1 MAKSPLGLFA
11 GRILKA
17 KKKRQRWSIS
27 LYKRRKLG
35 LDKKSNPLGGAP
47 QARGIVLEKV
57 GVEAKQPNSAVRKCV
72 RVQLIKNGK
81 KVYKFGFG
89 QSPFPVP
96 ETIVSALKNNANK
109 NTYLPMQGLEELRS
123 AIANYLNK
131 NNNNN
136 FKSDDILIGPG
147 TKELMFLTQIAFQG
161 EVLLPAPSWVSYQPQ
176 ALIAK
181 NKVHWIQTTD
191 SSNWFPTAE
200 QLENKIKNIKNK
212 NLLLFINSPNNP
224 SGTVCKNLQ
233 EIAEVAKKYRL
244 IILSDEIYSQ
254 LTFDNQY
261 KSISNF
267 YPEGTIVST
276 GLSKWCGAGGWR
288 LGFFAIPDQLKV
300 LKNSLKILSSE
311 SFTSVSAP
319 IQYAAIEAYK
329 GDHSAYLNTV
339 RKILSF
345 AGNYVYENLKSNVIN
360 VTKPEGGFY
369 LFPEFTNAKF
379 STSSEMCNDILNK
392 TGVALLPGS
401 DFGLDSNKMIARLS
415 YTDFDGSNFLK
426 NTSGSKNLDK
436 ADLEKYAPNIVE
448 GVIKLKKWSNSL

>member
-1 MAKSPLGLFA
+1 MNKIIKDQINQLRPSATLAINEESN
-11 GRILKA
+11 RLK
-17 KKKRQRWSIS
+17 RS
-27 LYKRRKLG
+27 
-35 LDKKSNPLGGAP
+35 
-47 QARGIVLEKV
+47 
-57 GVEAKQPNSAVRKCV
+57 
-72 RVQLIKNGK
+72 GK
-81 KVYKFGFG
+81 EVYKFGFG

-96 ETIVSALKNNANK
+96 DSIVSALKNNANK

-136 FKSDDILIGPG
+136 FKSEDIIIGPG

-254 LTFDNQY
+254 LTFDSQY

-319 IQYAAIEAYK
+319 IQYAAIEAYN
-329 GDHSAYLNTV
+329 GDHSVYLNTV

-369 LFPEFTNAKF
+369 LFPEFMNAKF
-379 STSSEMCNDILNK
+379 SSSSEMCKDILNK

-401 DFGLDSNKMIARLS
+401 DFGLDNNKMVVRLS

-426 NTSGSKNLDK
+426 NTLGSKNLDK
-436 ADLEKYAPNIVE
+436 VDLEKYAPNIVE
-448 GVIKLKKWSNSL
+448 GVIRLKKWSNSL

>member
-1 MAKSPLGLFA
+1 MNKIIKDQINQLRPSATLVINEESN
-11 GRILKA
+11 RLK
-17 KKKRQRWSIS
+17 RS
-27 LYKRRKLG
+27 
-35 LDKKSNPLGGAP
+35 
-47 QARGIVLEKV
+47 
-57 GVEAKQPNSAVRKCV
+57 
-72 RVQLIKNGK
+72 GK

-96 ETIVSALKNNANK
+96 DSIISALKNNANK

-131 NNNNN
+131 YNNNN
-136 FKSDDILIGPG
+136 FKSEDIIIGPG

-181 NKVHWIQTTD
+181 NKVHWIQTTY
-191 SSNWFPTAE
+191 SSNWFPTAA

-254 LTFDNQY
+254 LAFDNQY
-261 KSISNF
+261 RSISNF

-319 IQYAAIEAYK
+319 IQYAAIEAYN
-329 GDHSAYLNTV
+329 GDHSVYLNTV

-345 AGNYVYENLKSNVIN
+345 TGNYVYENLKSNVIN

-379 STSSEMCNDILNK
+379 SSSSEMCKDILNK
-392 TGVALLPGS
+392 TGVVLLPGS
-401 DFGLDSNKMIARLS
+401 DFGIDNKKMFARLS
-415 YTDFDGSNFLK
+415 YTDFDGSSFLS
-426 NTSGSKNLDK
+426 NTIGGKKLDHATIK
-436 ADLEKYAPNIVE
+436 KYAPNIVE
-448 GVIKLKKWSNSL
+448 GVAKLKDWSKSL

>member
-1 MAKSPLGLFA
+1 MNKIIKDQINQLRPSATLAINEESN
-11 GRILKA
+11 RLK
-17 KKKRQRWSIS
+17 RS
-27 LYKRRKLG
+27 
-35 LDKKSNPLGGAP
+35 
-47 QARGIVLEKV
+47 
-57 GVEAKQPNSAVRKCV
+57 
-72 RVQLIKNGK
+72 GK

-96 ETIVSALKNNANK
+96 DSIVSALKNNANK

-123 AIANYLNK
+123 AIAHYLNK

-136 FKSDDILIGPG
+136 FKSEDIIIGPG

-254 LTFDNQY
+254 LTFDSQY

-329 GDHSAYLNTV
+329 GDHSVYLNTV

-369 LFPEFTNAKF
+369 LFPEFMNAKF
-379 STSSEMCNDILNK
+379 SSSSEMCKDILNK

-401 DFGLDSNKMIARLS
+401 DFGLDNNKMVVRLS

-426 NTSGSKNLDK
+426 NTLGSKNLDK

-448 GVIKLKKWSNSL
+448 GVIRLKKWSNSL

>member
-1 MAKSPLGLFA
+1 ME
-11 GRILKA
+11 
-17 KKKRQRWSIS
+17 KKFIS
-27 LYKRRKLG
+27 L
-35 LDKKSNPLGGAP
+35 A
-47 QARGIVLEKV
+47 
-57 GVEAKQPNSAVRKCV
+57 
-72 RVQLIKNGK
+72 
-81 KVYKFGFG
+81 FG

-96 ETIVSALKNNANK
+96 DSVISALKNNANK
-109 NTYLPMQGLEELRS
+109 NTYLPMQGLEELRL

-136 FKSDDILIGPG
+136 FKSEDILIGPG
-147 TKELMFLTQIAFQG
+147 TKELMLLTQIAFQG

-200 QLENKIKNIKNK
+200 QLENKIKSIKNK

-224 SGTVCKNLQ
+224 SGTICKNLQ
-233 EIAEVAKKYRL
+233 EIAEVAKKYKL

-261 KSISNF
+261 KSISIF

-360 VTKPEGGFY
+360 VIKPEGGFY

-426 NTSGSKNLDK
+426 NTLGSKNLDK

-448 GVIKLKKWSNSL
+448 GVIKLKKWSISL

>member
-1 MAKSPLGLFA
+1 MNKFIKNHIGQ
-11 GRILKA
+11 LKPSA
-17 KKKRQRWSIS
+17 TLAINEESNR
-27 LYKRRKLG
+27 L
-35 LDKKSNPLGGAP
+35 KKS
-47 QARGIVLEKV
+47 
-57 GVEAKQPNSAVRKCV
+57 
-72 RVQLIKNGK
+72 GK

-96 ETIVSALKNNANK
+96 DSVISALKNNANK
-109 NTYLPMQGLEELRS
+109 NTYLPMQGLEELRL

-136 FKSDDILIGPG
+136 FKSEDILIGPG
-147 TKELMFLTQIAFQG
+147 TKELMLLTQIAFQG

-181 NKVHWIQTTD
+181 NKVHWIQTAD

-200 QLENKIKNIKNK
+200 QLENKIKSIKNK

-224 SGTVCKNLQ
+224 SGAICKNLQ
-233 EIAEVAKKYRL
+233 EIAEVAKKYKL

-254 LTFDNQY
+254 LTFDDRY
-261 KSISNF
+261 KSISIF

-379 STSSEMCNDILNK
+379 STSSKMCNDILNK

-426 NTSGSKNLDK
+426 NTLGSKNLNK

-448 GVIKLKKWSNSL
+448 GVVKLKKWSISL

>member
-1 MAKSPLGLFA
+1 MNKIIKDQINQLRPSATLA
-11 GRILKA
+11 INEE
-17 KKKRQRWSIS
+17 
-27 LYKRRKLG
+27 
-35 LDKKSNPLGGAP
+35 SN
-47 QARGIVLEKV
+47 R
-57 GVEAKQPNSAVRKCV
+57 
-72 RVQLIKNGK
+72 LIRSGK

-89 QSPFPVP
+89 QSPFPIP
-96 ETIVSALKNNANK
+96 ENIILALKNNANK
-109 NTYLPMQGLEELRS
+109 NTYLPMQGLEELRLT
-123 AIANYLNK
+123 IANYLNK

-181 NKVHWIQTTD
+181 NKVHWIQTTS

-200 QLENKIKNIKNK
+200 QLEDKIKSIENK

-233 EIAEVAKKYRL
+233 EIAEVAKKHKL

-261 KSISNF
+261 RSISNY
-267 YPEGTIVST
+267 YPERTIVST

-345 AGNYVYENLKSNVIN
+345 VGNYVYENLKSNVIN

-379 STSSEMCNDILNK
+379 SSSSEMCKDILNK
-392 TGVALLPGS
+392 TGIALLAGS
-401 DFGLDSNKMIARLS
+401 DFGLDSNKMLARLS
-415 YTDFDGSNFLK
+415 YTDFDGTNFLR
-426 NTSGSKNLDK
+426 NTLGSNKLDD
-436 ADLEKYAPNIVE
+436 ADLKKNAPNIVD
-448 GVIKLKKWSNSL
+448 GVSSLKEWSNSL

>member
-1 MAKSPLGLFA
+1 MNKIIKDQINQLRPSATLAINEESN
-11 GRILKA
+11 RLK
-17 KKKRQRWSIS
+17 RS
-27 LYKRRKLG
+27 
-35 LDKKSNPLGGAP
+35 
-47 QARGIVLEKV
+47 
-57 GVEAKQPNSAVRKCV
+57 
-72 RVQLIKNGK
+72 GK

-96 ETIVSALKNNANK
+96 DSIISALKNNANK
-109 NTYLPMQGLEELRS
+109 NTYLPMQGLEELRL

-254 LTFDNQY
+254 LTFDSQY

-329 GDHSAYLNTV
+329 GDHSVYLNTV

-379 STSSEMCNDILNK
+379 SSSSEMCKDILNK

-401 DFGLDSNKMIARLS
+401 DFGLDNNKMVVRLS

-426 NTSGSKNLDK
+426 NTLGSKNLDK

>member
-1 MAKSPLGLFA
+1 MNK
-11 GRILKA
+11 IIKDQINQLKPSA
-17 KKKRQRWSIS
+17 TLVINEESNR
-27 LYKRRKLG
+27 L
-35 LDKKSNPLGGAP
+35 KKS
-47 QARGIVLEKV
+47 
-57 GVEAKQPNSAVRKCV
+57 
-72 RVQLIKNGK
+72 GK
-81 KVYKFGFG
+81 KIYKFGFG

-96 ETIVSALKNNANK
+96 DSIISALKNNANK
-109 NTYLPMQGLEELRS
+109 NTYLPMQGLEELRL
-123 AIANYLNK
+123 AIANHLNN

-147 TKELMFLTQIAFQG
+147 TKELMFLTQVAFQG

-181 NKVHWIQTTD
+181 NKVHWIQTTE

-200 QLENKIKNIKNK
+200 QLENKIQSIKNQ

-233 EIAEVAKKYRL
+233 EIAEVAKKYKL

-267 YPEGTIVST
+267 YPEGTIIST

-329 GDHSAYLNTV
+329 GDHSAYLNNV

-345 AGNYVYENLKSNVIN
+345 AGNYVYENLKSNTIN
-360 VTKPEGGFY
+360 VIKPEGGFY
-369 LFPEFTNAKF
+369 LFPEFTNTKF
-379 STSSEMCNDILNK
+379 SSSSEMCKDILNK

-401 DFGLDSNKMIARLS
+401 DFGLSSSKMMARLS

-426 NTSGSKNLDK
+426 NTSGSKKLDK
-436 ADLEKYAPNIVE
+436 ASLEKLAPNIVN
-448 GVIKLKKWSNSL
+448 GVSKIKEWSNSL

>member
-1 MAKSPLGLFA
+1 MNKIIKDQISQLRPSATLAINEESA
-11 GRILKA
+11 RLK
-17 KKKRQRWSIS
+17 RS
-27 LYKRRKLG
+27 
-35 LDKKSNPLGGAP
+35 
-47 QARGIVLEKV
+47 
-57 GVEAKQPNSAVRKCV
+57 
-72 RVQLIKNGK
+72 GK

-96 ETIVSALKNNANK
+96 DSIISALKNNANK
-109 NTYLPMQGLEELRS
+109 NTYLPMQGLKELRS

-136 FKSDDILIGPG
+136 FKSDDIVIGPG

-254 LTFDNQY
+254 LTFDSQY

-329 GDHSAYLNTV
+329 GDHSVYLNTV

-345 AGNYVYENLKSNVIN
+345 AGNYDYENLKSNVIN

-369 LFPEFTNAKF
+369 LFPEFMNAKF
-379 STSSEMCNDILNK
+379 SSSSEMCKDILNK

-401 DFGLDSNKMIARLS
+401 DFGLDNNKMVVRLS

-426 NTSGSKNLDK
+426 NTLGSKNLNK

-448 GVIKLKKWSNSL
+448 GVIKLKKWSNSI